1 MTPLTP
7 HSGESH
13 PVLTEGASRH
23 LSVSLSDSTAPKL
36 MTVFPALG
44 LEGLLLRDSNTFSV
58 EGTTW

>member
-36 MTVFPALG
+36 MTLPSTWARGALAKRQQH
-44 LEGLLLRDSNTFSV
+44 LLC
-58 EGTTW
+58 